1 MKRVADWSSVDR
13 QHLHVLSALFKKVD
27 FVVCLPYFQRQ
38 QDEMLYLRGWLLAD
52 GLLFLLYYVVMPV
65 EPEPEPVYS
74 SLSSICKSR
83 GTGRRLNQQRVRIK
97 GKNRATGGGGGGG
110 GSPSTFNII
119 YENRWNALKAQ
130 ADADVVNYHRSPCT
144 PHPPCELW
152 AVNNQG

>member
-1 MKRVADWSSVDR
+1 MFQLLSVFKSFAEYLPFLKWQTIIMKRVADWSSVDR
-13 QHLHVLSALFKKVD
+13 QHLHVLSALFKKAD

-97 GKNRATGGGGGGG
+97 GKNRATGGGVDQRLRL
-110 GSPSTFNII
+110 TFYMRIV
-119 YENRWNALKAQ
+119 ETLWRLKQ
-130 ADADVVNYHRSPCT
+130 MQMS
-144 PHPPCELW
+144 
-152 AVNNQG
+152 